1 MECPERNTP
10 GFFIDARRTRRIG
23 AGMVMKLVL
32 GFVVAVLVALGGGW
46 AWGASGKSEMSRALQ
61 VAELQNGLLEAR
73 AAVLDARLDIYN
85 VNFGEASR
93 HFELARTSLRSAD
106 ARLNALGREEDSK
119 RLTLALS
126 RLDEA
131 QQMAGQLNQ
140 GANAVAGDA
149 AKVIHDVIRNTATR

>member
-1 MECPERNTP
+1 
-10 GFFIDARRTRRIG
+10 
-23 AGMVMKLVL
+23 MVMKLVL

-46 AWGASGKSEMSRALQ
+46 AWGVSGKSEMSRALQ

-93 HFELARTSLRSAD
+93 HLELARTSLRSAD
-106 ARLNALGREEDSK
+106 ARLDALGRQEDSK
-119 RLTLALS
+119 RLALALS
-126 RLDEA
+126 RIDEA

-140 GANAVAGDA
+140 GANGVAADA
-149 AKVIHDVIRNTATR
+149 AKAIDDVIGNTAPR